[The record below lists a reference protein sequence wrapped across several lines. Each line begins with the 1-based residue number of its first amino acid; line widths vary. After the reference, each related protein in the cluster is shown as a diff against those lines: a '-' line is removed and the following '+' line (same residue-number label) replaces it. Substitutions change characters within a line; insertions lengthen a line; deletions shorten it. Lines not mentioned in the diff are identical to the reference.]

1 MEVRR
6 QEGLLDESFPVLPS
20 PMEGG
25 GWSTIPVPVGA
36 AADWLRA
43 LLKIESKA
51 KDRLATHSCKATLL
65 SMMAKYGADHSSRRL
80 LGYHTYGKD
89 KSLLTYSRD
98 GLAEPLRKL
107 EAMIRVVE
115 QKRFVP
121 DATRS
126 GYFPSKDEGLPEGA
140 SLDEE
145 SDGGS
150 DGSESRGSASD
161 EEVEHGTEE
170 QASAELLGKWQPEET
185 ADNHG
190 TYARHSAS
198 RCIHTVA
205 DDGGTHFVRGRRV
218 TSKFVILLEKPL
230 FMRPACNGCFRV

>member
-1 MEVRR
+1 MELRQ
-6 QEGLLDESFPVLPS
+6 QEGLLDDSFPVLPS
-20 PMEGG
+20 PLEGG

-51 KDRLATHSCKATLL
+51 KDRVATHSCKATLL
-65 SMMAKYGADHSSRRL
+65 SMMAKFGADHSSRRL

-107 EAMIRVVE
+107 ESMIRAVK

-126 GYFPSKDEGLPEGA
+126 GYFPLKDEGLPEGA
-140 SLDEE
+140 SLDAEDD
-145 SDGGS
+145 SGS

-161 EEVEHGTEE
+161 EEVEHGSEE
-170 QASAELLGKWQPEET
+170 QASAELLGRWQPEEV
-185 ADNHG
+185 ANHG
-190 TYARHSAS
+190 SYARHNTS

-205 DDGGTHFVRGRRV
+205 DEGGAHFVCGRRV
-218 TSKFVILLEKPL
+218 TTKYVILLEKPL
-230 FMRPACNGCFRV
+230 FMHPACNGCFRV